1 VGGNDIA
8 LAPLLGTILSIVAL
22 VHCTPQVV
30 LESCAC
36 ARPPNLGFDVGCYG
50 CGLPGCVAGL
60 VGWPPGFGYLV
71 DLFKN
76 RVQNY
81 ITRLVANH
89 KPRVVVVCMCV
100 PPRLSENH
108 THPNASSPHPRRSQ
122 LRPPLS
128 AVTAPCRLRIYYPF
142 ETPGASW
149 ADAALGALCYDRW
162 PSKLQAAIRLVFAH
176 ATSQIRV
183 AGTTV
188 VALALHDVLDC
199 RDASHYCQ
207 RVEPS
212 PVRRAL
218 SLPLS
223 LALTHN
229 LSHTHEH

>member
-1 VGGNDIA
+1 M
-8 LAPLLGTILSIVAL
+8 
-22 VHCTPQVV
+22 V
-30 LESCAC
+30 LERCAC
-36 ARPPNLGFDVGCYG
+36 ARPPNLGVDVGCYG

-81 ITRLVANH
+81 ITRLVAKH
-89 KPRVVVVCMCV
+89 KPRVVIVCMCA
-100 PPRLSENH
+100 PLLSCRNTSLTQMRLLLTLAALGSD
-108 THPNASSPHPRRSQ
+108 PS
-122 LRPPLS
+122 LS
-128 AVTAPCRLRIYYPF
+128 VGTAPRHLRIYYPF
-142 ETPGASW
+142 ETRGASW
-149 ADAALGALCYDRW
+149 ADAALGVLCYDRW

-188 VALALHDVLDC
+188 VPLALHDVLDC
-199 RDASHYCQ
+199 RDSSHYCQ

-218 SLPLS
+218 PLS
-223 LALTHN
+223 LSPTHTQPFT
-229 LSHTHEH
+229 SHTQQH